1 MSKEEYAVEVENISK
16 IYKELKLEAFINIK
30 QIKKSSMP

>member
-16 IYKELKLEAFINIK
+16 IYTLRNKTINIK